1 MLSPGLRKLALT
13 VHVGTS
19 VAFPGA
25 VGCFLALAAVGLM
38 SNDIATARAAYA
50 AMDLI
55 TSTVVVPLCLAALVT
70 GLISS
75 LGTAWGLFRY
85 WWIVLKLVGTLAST
99 IILIVHLRPI
109 GVMAIAATPT
119 QLAGTQLQLL
129 LAAGAALAALALFL
143 ALSIYKPRGLTLYGA
158 RKLNEMRGAS

>member
-13 VHVGTS
+13 LHVGIS

-25 VGCFLALAAVGLM
+25 VGCFLALAVVGLM
-38 SNDIATARAAYA
+38 SNAAATAHAAYA

-55 TSTVVVPLCLAALVT
+55 TSTVIVPLCVASLLT

-75 LGTAWGLFRY
+75 LGTPWGLFRY
-85 WWIVLKLVGTLAST
+85 WWIVVKLVGTLVST

-109 GVMAIAATPT
+109 GVMATVATPT
-119 QLAGTQLQLL
+119 HLASTQLQLL
-129 LAAGAALAALALFL
+129 LAAGAALAALALFV
-143 ALSIYKPRGLTLYGA
+143 ALSIYKPRGLTHYGA
-158 RKLNEMRGAS
+158 RRLGELKGAP